1 MKKKK
6 WIILLITVLIVILL
20 IWSIDETPQTKA
32 NRFIKDIQAEAITDE
47 AAVLPCSYLKEDI
60 KPAYIDSL
68 FKKAKDLI
76 MIRIIDKETIS
87 FWFTWSILEPEKDC
101 EIIYRSND
109 EYNLD
114 YLIPDTDHWEIAY
127 EENKASSY
135 GGGANGKGYV
145 QMTRI
150 KPCWFYVETY
160 LPT

>member
-32 NRFIKDIQAEAITDE
+32 NRFIKDIQAEAIIDE

-76 MIRIIDKETIS
+76 TIRIIDKETIS
-87 FWFTWSILEPEKDC
+87 FCFTWSSPEPEKYC
-101 EIIYRSND
+101 EIIYKSND
-109 EYNLD
+109 EFDSD